1 MSSSAA
7 SSGTAEAGPKP
18 GPDLLDDEVARRK
31 MREAMR
37 QNVVV
42 PHQKEHR
49 PKTMPRP
56 SVGGGAGYGN
66 GPSSNIEG
74 GGG

>member
-31 MREAMR
+31 MREAKVYER
-37 QNVVV
+37 G
-42 PHQKEHR
+42 
-49 PKTMPRP
+49 
-56 SVGGGAGYGN
+56 VGGTYG
-66 GPSSNIEG
+66 
-74 GGG
+74 